1 MRQKAANQTA
11 KKNFILYKGHTGW
24 KIKTRLFGT
33 LLVGLSAVAI
43 AESTGTV
50 NVYAA
55 TGDAPVADTSPSP
68 APTTTGST
76 TLGSSKTDGTT
87 PATTTPAPK
96 EPAATAPTDATPATQ
111 SYSPASI
118 SAESADISASKV
130 AASATADA
138 ATPAKQYQTLT
149 PDQSMSVGKTD
160 GSGVTLSGSEVQDH
174 FTNKVETL
182 SNSKTTNLND
192 PKVAAAVSAANTKTQ
207 AANSQG
213 VWQLTTPGT
222 HNYTDPSNP
231 GFSFPV
237 SNAPQVAHV
246 SFENEIDFDHN
257 FSMTGALGIGTTTG
271 GADGVG
277 IVFAPGDPE
286 YATTGKS
293 GGNLGLG
300 GLNNAFA
307 FVYDDHYNDGDD
319 TSGVVD
325 PGNSAYFGWRSTD
338 ANGVIQ
344 KVTNANDWKA
354 ASAFDLS
361 NRATDPLMDF
371 TMSYNSFTKVLT
383 MDFTNQHQSFTRSLA
398 GIDTSKGYSISI
410 AASTGQDKNDYSAR
424 IDSFTYTPKTASV
437 NVTVADATAGDT
449 PVSTTTPVTANIGDT
464 ISVFST
470 KEAAERAVA
479 ADPTLDPSLVT
490 VIPASTTSNVY
501 VVDGDQ
507 ATASNGTVHAS
518 SLADAS
524 YYSYK
529 VTGDANQA
537 FSVPI
542 SQAFTAKVTPVDS
555 VTGEAIPGMDP
566 IQVTTV
572 AGKSVVVQVPGYTPV
587 TVVLDA
593 PAAGETVAQ
602 DKVKINTGT
611 TASTETDVA
620 NPIEHY
626 YTATGETIDGTPVT
640 AKVTVGTNQSV
651 TDALNATPIG
661 EDGKAITDGS
671 TPAYTWSTVPNAAGT
686 DSTDSTTP
694 QDSKSI
700 LVPTQSTL
708 DKWIQQAT
716 DNQTKADTEKA
727 AAQDIYD
734 KFVASPDI
742 TDEQKTAAKSLLDS
756 VNNVYDQLSKTNADA
771 KASLKDAENS
781 SDPATIV
788 KDSQDG
794 YAGISGMDTSLSEF
808 KKDVDNMSTTNAAT
822 QASMV
827 SFSSWS
833 QDYGT
838 PLENPKAIF
847 GDGFGVTVSA
857 DQLAGLFAD
866 PNNFYYVDALASDT
880 HVTPKNVG
888 TYYFK
893 LTEAGRSYIKSL
905 TPDNP
910 NAGLYVSGTVTI
922 TPAAAAPT
930 INAAT
935 VVYGGNDGKLPEISG
950 SLGTKVAGA
959 DDVLTQDDYEVVD
972 TDSKAVVPVDQL
984 QAGGKYTIRYTAKAQ
999 ADLKADNNY
1008 TITDF
1013 GTSTLTVTPR
1023 DITVTAPTVTK
1034 TYGESDPK
1042 FELTGVSSGEL
1053 VNNDHLSDL
1062 GVTLNR
1068 DAGENVKAQP
1078 YTISADPTSK
1088 LNNNYTI
1095 TVTPGSLTIDKKSVT
1110 VTANDVATTYNG
1122 SAPAT
1127 NGYSVPDDALAPG
1140 DTSTALGV
1148 TLNQITKTDAG
1159 TYPDAVTGTATSDNY
1174 DVKVT
1179 PGKLTITQATSS
1191 VDLGSATMVYGDAY
1205 PTFTSTDNVP
1215 GTTSTITQP
1224 DFEIVDTTGN
1234 TVGASKVQANGKYT
1248 LQLSQTA
1255 KNRLISENPNYAIT
1269 FGTSTLTVNPRPVSV
1284 TAKNIDKTYGDAD
1297 PDLELTDTS
1306 TGASTGLVA
1315 GDDLGVKL
1323 TRTSGENVGSYNIT
1337 NTSSDLNPN
1346 YAVNFTPGTFT
1357 INPADG
1363 NVAVTGTTMTYGD
1376 SLPSLSVSVNGPDAS
1391 EQLGADNFE
1400 FVDTTTHSVVK
1411 ADKLPAGSYT
1421 VQLTKVAQD
1430 TLSKANG
1437 NFTLTFGT
1445 GTLTVNKR
1453 PITVNINDVTTD
1465 YDGSAH
1471 GANGFSIAAGDKLV
1485 DGESSDE
1492 LGVKLAPISETD
1504 IGTYTITGTAD
1515 SANYAVTV
1523 NNGTL
1528 KILGNDKDAKGNVTI
1543 TEKDAAGNV
1552 VRIDKQWADGSETI
1566 YKNDNGKLT
1575 VTDKKGDKT
1584 LDQQPFNPAG
1594 DPLTLTDDPNT
1605 NTIVALDP
1613 TTKLPA
1619 FSHETTATNEAGDTT
1634 TTTDAEGN
1642 VVKVVKQWPDGT
1654 QTTYKYDTLNK
1665 GKQTVTDSKDGQ
1677 TVDEKT
1683 FATDPKTGKPET
1695 TATVSNGDD
1704 IQTIVNVS
1712 EPGAVPTFEH
1722 DTTQTSKDDSG
1733 TVTATTKDD
1742 AGNVVKVVKTW
1753 SDGSKTTYTDV
1764 NGQRTVTEENGGNQI
1779 DEATLGDNDTATLKS
1794 GDGVQTIVNTGKSGS
1809 APTFEHDT
1817 TVTTKDDAGNTTATT
1832 KDADGKVVKV
1842 VKQWTDGSQ
1851 TTYTDENGQQTV
1863 TEEKDGEQVDQKKFV
1878 TDPTTGITDATET
1891 LKTGD
1896 GVQTIVKAGESG
1908 SAPTFVHET
1917 TKTDGDTTTTK
1928 DAEGN
1933 VVKAVKQWPDG
1944 TQTTYTY
1951 DPLND
1956 GKQTVTGSKD
1966 GQTVDEKTLATD
1978 PKTGNPETTATV
1990 SNGDD
1995 IQTIVNVSKPGA
2007 APTFEHDTTQTTKD
2021 GSGNVVATTKDDA
2034 GNVVKVVKQWP
2045 GDSQTTYTYDPGT
2058 KVQKVTEEKDGKQ
2071 VDQATLVTDDPTTGI
2086 TAKAT
2091 LNSGDAAQTIVN
2103 PVEPGQMPTFEHDT
2117 TDTVTDNDITTATTK
2132 DDAGNT
2138 VKVVKNWPDGTQTTY
2153 KLDPSTGKGDVSE
2166 QKNGK
2171 TIVDSQEIPADS
2183 HKVTI
2188 TDDDKTST
2196 IVTYDPTTKL
2206 ATFEHDTTDTTT
2218 DDSGIVTTVTKDN
2231 AGNVIKVV
2239 KTWPKDNSTT
2249 TYTYDPTSSKATIT
2263 EVNNGKEIDRQEEVS
2278 SPSTTTLK
2286 SGDGVETIVNT
2297 GQPGEMPTFEHD
2309 TTVTVTDK
2317 LGNVTATTKNV
2328 AGDIVKVDQKWKDGS
2343 ETIYTNDNGK
2353 QMVNELRNG
2362 KSVAQKPLEQQPVDP
2377 DNPDAT
2383 RLSEVTLPDGAGGT
2397 VTVKLDQPDAA
2408 PTFTH
2413 APASYSAGVSAPAK
2427 DADKVVKITKKWPDG
2442 LQVVYTY
2449 DPVSGDRIVSE
2460 LKNGK
2465 LIVQRAIEPD
2475 ALLAVLPDG
2484 KGGSATVK
2492 FGKNGVAA
2500 PIFTRQLADK
2510 AVAARKYAAIYALK
2524 KIGFYSD
2531 PNFSKAT
2538 RLHWYTKQRRP
2549 NRPQFVVIG
2558 YARSKAGTLRYHV
2571 RAANGKT
2578 GYITANSKF
2587 VSNTY
2592 YKSQPK
2598 TIRVI
2603 GKHGINAY
2611 NRITM
2616 NAMNGKAVRHY
2627 KRGTKLTVK
2636 KIQKHN
2642 LTTRLVLSNGT
2653 YISGNKTLVIAK

>member
-1 MRQKAANQTA
+1 M
-11 KKNFILYKGHTGW
+11 
-24 KIKTRLFGT
+24 
-33 LLVGLSAVAI
+33 
-43 AESTGTV
+43 
-50 NVYAA
+50 A
-55 TGDAPVADTSPSP
+55 T
-68 APTTTGST
+68 
-76 TLGSSKTDGTT
+76 
-87 PATTTPAPK
+87 
-96 EPAATAPTDATPATQ
+96 
-111 SYSPASI
+111 
-118 SAESADISASKV
+118 
-130 AASATADA
+130 
-138 ATPAKQYQTLT
+138 
-149 PDQSMSVGKTD
+149 
-160 GSGVTLSGSEVQDH
+160 
-174 FTNKVETL
+174 
-182 SNSKTTNLND
+182 
-192 PKVAAAVSAANTKTQ
+192 
-207 AANSQG
+207 
-213 VWQLTTPGT
+213 
-222 HNYTDPSNP
+222 
-231 GFSFPV
+231 
-237 SNAPQVAHV
+237 
-246 SFENEIDFDHN
+246 
-257 FSMTGALGIGTTTG
+257 
-271 GADGVG
+271 
-277 IVFAPGDPE
+277 
-286 YATTGKS
+286 
-293 GGNLGLG
+293 
-300 GLNNAFA
+300 
-307 FVYDDHYNDGDD
+307 
-319 TSGVVD
+319 
-325 PGNSAYFGWRSTD
+325 
-338 ANGVIQ
+338 
-344 KVTNANDWKA
+344 
-354 ASAFDLS
+354 
-361 NRATDPLMDF
+361 
-371 TMSYNSFTKVLT
+371 
-383 MDFTNQHQSFTRSLA
+383 
-398 GIDTSKGYSISI
+398 
-410 AASTGQDKNDYSAR
+410 
-424 IDSFTYTPKTASV
+424 
-437 NVTVADATAGDT
+437 
-449 PVSTTTPVTANIGDT
+449 
-464 ISVFST
+464 
-470 KEAAERAVA
+470 
-479 ADPTLDPSLVT
+479 
-490 VIPASTTSNVY
+490 
-501 VVDGDQ
+501 
-507 ATASNGTVHAS
+507 
-518 SLADAS
+518 
-524 YYSYK
+524 
-529 VTGDANQA
+529 QA
-537 FSVPI
+537 FSVPVA
-542 SQAFTAKVTPVDS
+542 QAFTAKVTPVDS
-555 VTGEAIPGMDP
+555 VTKEPIPGMDP

-587 TVVLDA
+587 TVTLAA
-593 PAAGETVAQ
+593 PTAGKTVAN
-602 DKVKINTGT
+602 DTVLINTST
-611 TASTETDVA
+611 TPSTATDVA
-620 NPIEHY
+620 NPINHY

-640 AKVTVGTNQSV
+640 ANVTVGTNQSV

-686 DSTDSTTP
+686 DSTDSTTL

-700 LVPTQSTL
+700 LVPTKSTL

-742 TDEQKTAAKSLLDS
+742 TADQKTAAKSLLDS
-756 VNNVYDQLSKTNADA
+756 VNAVYENLSKTNADA
-771 KASLKDAENS
+771 KASLEDAENS
-781 SDPATIV
+781 TDPATIV
-788 KDSQDG
+788 TDSQAG

-808 KKDVDNMSTTNAAT
+808 KNDVDNMSTTNAAT

-827 SFSSWS
+827 SFKSWS

-838 PLENPKAIF
+838 PLKNPEAVF

-880 HVTPKNVG
+880 PVTPKNVG

-893 LTEAGRSYIKSL
+893 LTDAGRSYIKSL

-922 TPAAAAPT
+922 NPVAVAPT
-930 INAAT
+930 IQDT
-935 VVYGGNDGKLPEISG
+935 SVVYGAEPTIVG
-950 SLGTKVAGA
+950 SLGSKLANT
-959 DDVLTQDDYEVVD
+959 DDPLTQDDFEIVDNATKEVV
-972 TDSKAVVPVDQL
+972 SSNQL
-984 QAGGKYTIRYTAKAQ
+984 QAGGDYTIQYTTDAQ
-999 ADLKADNNY
+999 NTLKEDTNY
-1008 TITDF
+1008 TFGDF
-1013 GTSTLTVTPR
+1013 GTAKLTVTPR
-1023 DITVTAPTVTK
+1023 DITVTAPTLTK

-1053 VNNDHLSDL
+1053 ANKDQLSDL
-1062 GVTLNR
+1062 GVTLER
-1068 DAGENVKAQP
+1068 VAGENVKAGP
-1078 YTISADPTSK
+1078 YTISADPASN
-1088 LNNNYTI
+1088 LNKNYTI
-1095 TVTPGSLTIDKKSVT
+1095 TVTPGSLTINKKPVT
-1110 VTANDVATTYNG
+1110 VTANNVTATYNG
-1122 SAPAT
+1122 STPET
-1127 NGYSVPDDALAPG
+1127 NGFSVPDGALVG
-1140 DTSTALGV
+1140 DDTPTNLGV
-1148 TLNQITKTDAG
+1148 TLDPISQVNAG

-1174 DVKVT
+1174 NVT
-1179 PGKLTITQATSS
+1179 VVPGKLTIAQADSS
-1191 VDLGSATMVYGDAY
+1191 VDLGAATMVYGDKF

-1215 GTTSTITQP
+1215 GTTSNITQA

-1269 FGTSTLTVNPRPVSV
+1269 FGTSTLTVTPRPVSV

-1315 GDDLGVKL
+1315 VDDLGVKL
-1323 TRTSGENVGSYNIT
+1323 TRTSGESVGSYDIT
-1337 NTSSDLNPN
+1337 MDSSSKLNPN
-1346 YAVNFTPGTFT
+1346 YAVTFTPGTFT

-1376 SLPSLSVSVNGPDAS
+1376 PLPSLSVSVNGAPAS
-1391 EQLGADNFE
+1391 ELSADNFE
-1400 FVDTTTHSVVK
+1400 FVDTTTKSVVT
-1411 ADKLPAGSYT
+1411 AAKLPAGSYT
-1421 VQLTKVAQD
+1421 VQLTKAAQD

-1453 PITVNINDVTTD
+1453 PITVKINDVTTD

-1471 GANGFSIAAGDKLV
+1471 GANGFSISAGDKLV

-1492 LGVKLAPISETD
+1492 LGVTLDPISETE
-1504 IGTYTITGTAD
+1504 IGTYTITGKSD

-1528 KILGNDKDAKGNVTI
+1528 KILGQTDDGKGNKTT
-1543 TEKDAAGNV
+1543 TEKDAAGN

-1566 YKNDNGKLT
+1566 YTDDNGKLT

-1584 LDQQPFNPAG
+1584 LDQQTFNPAG

-1613 TTKLPA
+1613 TSKLPT

-1654 QTTYKYDTLNK
+1654 QTTYKSDPLNN
-1665 GKQTVTDSKDGQ
+1665 GEQTVTEVKDGK

-1742 AGNVVKVVKTW
+1742 AGNIVKVVKTW
-1753 SDGSKTTYTDV
+1753 PSDDNTTSTTTYTYDPSTNV
-1764 NGQRTVTEENGGNQI
+1764 QTVTEEKDGKQVDQKTLVADPTTKI
-1779 DEATLGDNDTATLKS
+1779 TAKATLNS
-1794 GDGVQTIVNTGKSGS
+1794 GAAAQTIVNPVEPGQM
-1809 APTFEHDT
+1809 PTFEHDT
-1817 TVTTKDDAGNTTATT
+1817 TVTSKDDSGTVTATTKDDAGNT
-1832 KDADGKVVKV
+1832 VQV
-1842 VKQWTDGSQ
+1842 VKQWPDGTQ
-1851 TTYTDENGQQTV
+1851 TIYTDDNGTRTV
-1863 TEEKDGEQVDQKKFV
+1863 TEKQGDKTLDQQTFNPAGDPLTLTDDANTNTIV
-1878 TDPTTGITDATET
+1878 ALDPTSK
-1891 LKTGD
+1891 L
-1896 GVQTIVKAGESG
+1896 
-1908 SAPTFVHET
+1908 PTFSHET
-1917 TKTDGDTTTTK
+1917 TKTDGDTTTTT

-1933 VVKAVKQWPDG
+1933 VVKAVKKWPDD

-1951 DPLND
+1951 NPVT
-1956 GKQTVTGSKD
+1956 KAQTVTGEKD
-1966 GQTVDEKTLATD
+1966 GSKQKSLVANPKPGTTD
-1978 PKTGNPETTATV
+1978 STATV

-1995 IQTIVNVSKPGA
+1995 IQTVVNVSKPGA
-2007 APTFEHDTTQTTKD
+2007 APTFEHDTTDTVTDNDITT
-2021 GSGNVVATTKDDA
+2021 ATTKDDA
-2034 GNVVKVVKQWP
+2034 GNVVKVVKTWP
-2045 GDSQTTYTYDPGT
+2045 NDDNTTSTTTYTYDPGT
-2058 KVQKVTEEKDGKQ
+2058 KVQTVTEEKDGKQ
-2071 VDQATLVTDDPTTGI
+2071 VDQATLVADPTTKI
-2086 TAKAT
+2086 TAKTT
-2091 LNSGDAAQTIVN
+2091 LKSGDAAQTIVN

-2218 DDSGIVTTVTKDN
+2218 DDSGIVTTVTKDD

-2249 TYTYDPTSSKATIT
+2249 TYTYDPTSSKAMIT

-2297 GQPGEMPTFEHD
+2297 GQPGDMPTFAHD

-2353 QMVNELRNG
+2353 QLVSELRNG

-2377 DNPDAT
+2377 KNPDAP
-2383 RLSEVTLPDGAGGT
+2383 RVSEVTLSDGAGGT

-2413 APASYSAGVSAPAK
+2413 APAVFSAGVNAPAK
-2427 DADKVVKITKKWPDG
+2427 DADKVVKITKKWSDG
-2442 LQVVYTY
+2442 LKVVYTY
-2449 DPVSGDRIVSE
+2449 DPVSGQRIISE

-2465 LIVQRAIEPD
+2465 LIEQRAIEPG
-2475 ALLAVLPDG
+2475 AVQAALPDG
-2484 KGGSATVK
+2484 KGGSTIVK
-2492 FGKNGVAA
+2492 FDKTGTV
-2500 PIFTRQLADK
+2500 PTFTRQLADK
-2510 AVAARKYAAIYALK
+2510 ATSRKGTSGK
-2524 KIGFYSD
+2524 KAVKKAVK
-2531 PNFSKAT
+2531 KAT
-2538 RLHWYTKQRRP
+2538 ANKGQNLRKQSAAVKPLAQSGTTHRGVNQAVAGDTVATEPVQSQQLTKEQQANQQETELPQTGQKNESFLAQLGAILLALLVTPFVRR
-2549 NRPQFVVIG
+2549 
-2558 YARSKAGTLRYHV
+2558 RSH
-2571 RAANGKT
+2571 
-2578 GYITANSKF
+2578 
-2587 VSNTY
+2587 
-2592 YKSQPK
+2592 
-2598 TIRVI
+2598 
-2603 GKHGINAY
+2603 
-2611 NRITM
+2611 
-2616 NAMNGKAVRHY
+2616 
-2627 KRGTKLTVK
+2627 
-2636 KIQKHN
+2636 
-2642 LTTRLVLSNGT
+2642 
-2653 YISGNKTLVIAK
+2653 

>member
-1 MRQKAANQTA
+1 MRQKVANQNA

-50 NVYAA
+50 DVHAA
-55 TGDAPVADTSPSP
+55 TGDAPVTDTSSSP
-68 APTTTGST
+68 APATSGSA

-87 PATTTPAPK
+87 PTPTAPATTTPTG
-96 EPAATAPTDATPATQ
+96 TAPTNAAPAAE
-111 SYSPASI
+111 SYSI
-118 SAESADISASKV
+118 NAESGDIPAGDP
-130 AASATADA
+130 AASATAA
-138 ATPAKQYQTLT
+138 ATTSAKQYQTLT
-149 PDQSMSVGKTD
+149 PDQSMTVGKTD
-160 GSGVTLSGSEVQDH
+160 GSGVTLSGSQVQDH
-174 FTNKVETL
+174 FTNWVE
-182 SNSKTTNLND
+182 NLNTSGD
-192 PKVAAAVSAANTKTQ
+192 NSPKISAANTSSQ
-207 AANSQG
+207 AADAKG
-213 VWQLTTPGT
+213 VWQLTTGQPHT
-222 HNYTDPSNP
+222 YISPDMPD
-231 GFSFPV
+231 FPMKGV
-237 SNAPQVAHV
+237 KGQEVAHV
-246 SFENEIDFDHN
+246 AFENEIDFSHN
-257 FSMTGALGIGTTTG
+257 FTMDGALGIGTKTSG
-271 GADGVG
+271 GADGIG

-307 FVYDDHYNDGDD
+307 FVFDDFHNSGSD
-319 TSGVVD
+319 TSGVTD
-325 PGNSAYFGWRSTD
+325 PGTGAYFGWRST
-338 ANGVIQ
+338 NGSGVIQ
-344 KVTNANDWKA
+344 NVNDSNDWKA
-354 ASAFDLS
+354 ASTFDLS
-361 NRATDPLMDF
+361 NRATNPLIDF
-371 TMSYNSFTKVLT
+371 NMTYDAKSKILT
-383 MDFTNQHQSFTRSLA
+383 VIIQNKTFTRDLT

-410 AASTGQDKNDYSAR
+410 AASTGDNKNDYSAR
-424 IDSFTYTPKTASV
+424 IDSFTYAPKTASV
-437 NVTVADATAGDT
+437 DVKVATASGD
-449 PVSTTTPVTANIGDT
+449 VSTTTPVTANIGDT

-490 VIPASTTSNVY
+490 VIPASTTNNVY

-529 VTGDANQA
+529 VTGDATQA
-537 FSVPI
+537 FSVPV
-542 SQAFTAKVTPVDS
+542 SQAFKANVTPIDS
-555 VTGEAIPGMDP
+555 VTGDPIPGIDP

-572 AGKSVVVQVPGYTPV
+572 AGKSVVIQIPGYTPATV
-587 TVVLDA
+587 TLAA
-593 PAAGETVAQ
+593 PKAGETVANDAVQ
-602 DKVKINTGT
+602 VNTGT
-611 TASTETDVA
+611 PVDATTTTTTSDTA
-620 NPIEHY
+620 NPIKHY
-626 YTATGETIDGTPVT
+626 YTATGTTVDG
-640 AKVTVGTNQSV
+640 KTVSVSASAGTNQSV
-651 TDALNATPIG
+651 ADALNGQPL
-661 EDGKAITDGS
+661 ENDGAAVASGDKTQITTDDYYWAPVG
-671 TPAYTWSTVPNAAGT
+671 NAAGT

-708 DKWIQQAT
+708 DYWIKKAT
-716 DNQTKADTEKA
+716 DNQTAADTEKA

-734 KFVASPDI
+734 KFVASPNI
-742 TDEQKTAAKSLLDS
+742 TDEQKAAAKSLLDS
-756 VNNVYDQLSKTNADA
+756 VNAVYDQLSKTNSDA
-771 KASLKDAENS
+771 KASLEDAKNS
-781 SDPATIV
+781 TDPATIV
-788 KDSQDG
+788 TDSQAG

-808 KKDVDNMSTTNAAT
+808 KNDVDNMSTTNAAT

-838 PLENPKAIF
+838 PLKHPEAVF
-847 GDGFGVTVSA
+847 GDGFSTTPVSD
-857 DQLAGLFAD
+857 DQVAGLFAD
-866 PNNFYYVDALASDT
+866 PDNFYYVDALDSDT
-880 HVTPKNVG
+880 SVTPKDVG

-893 LTEAGRSYIKSL
+893 LTEKGRSYIKSL

-922 TPAAAAPT
+922 NPVAAAPT
-930 INAAT
+930 INAAS
-935 VVYGGNDGKLPEISG
+935 VVYGAEPKITG
-950 SLGTKVAGA
+950 SLGSDLANT
-959 DDVLTQDDYEVVD
+959 DDPLTQDDFEIIDNATKEVV
-972 TDSKAVVPVDQL
+972 SSNQL
-984 QAGGKYTIRYTAKAQ
+984 QAGGDYTIQYTTDAQ
-999 ADLKADNNY
+999 NNLKKDTNY
-1008 TITDF
+1008 TFGNF
-1013 GTSTLTVTPR
+1013 GTATLTVTPR
-1023 DITVTAPTVTK
+1023 DITVTAPTLTK
-1034 TYGESDPK
+1034 TYGDKDPE

-1127 NGYSVPDDALAPG
+1127 NGYSVPDDALVPG

-1179 PGKLTITQATSS
+1179 PGKLTIAQATSS
-1191 VDLGSATMVYGDAY
+1191 VDLGAATMVYGDTF

-1215 GTTSTITQP
+1215 GTTSTITQA
-1224 DFEIVDTTGN
+1224 DFEIMDTTGN

-1269 FGTSTLTVNPRPVSV
+1269 FGTSTLTVKPRPVSV

-1306 TGASTGLVA
+1306 TDASTGLVTD
-1315 GDDLGVKL
+1315 DDLGVKL
-1323 TRTSGENVGSYNIT
+1323 TRESGESVGSYDIT
-1337 NTSSDLNPN
+1337 MDSSSKLNPN
-1346 YAVNFTPGTFT
+1346 YAVTFTPGTFT
-1357 INPADG
+1357 IKQADG
-1363 NVAVTGTTMTYGD
+1363 NVAVTGTSVTYGD

-1400 FVDTTTHSVVK
+1400 FVDTTTHSVVT

-1421 VQLTKVAQD
+1421 VQLTKAAQD

-1584 LDQQPFNPAG
+1584 LDQQTFNPAG

-1619 FSHETTATNEAGDTT
+1619 FAHETTETNEAGDTT

-1654 QTTYKYDTLNK
+1654 QTTYTSDPLNN
-1665 GKQTVTDSKDGQ
+1665 GEQTVTEVKDGQ

-1863 TEEKDGEQVDQKKFV
+1863 TEEKDGKQVDQKKFV

-1917 TKTDGDTTTTK
+1917 TKTDGDTTTTT

-1966 GQTVDEKTLATD
+1966 GQTVDEKTPVADSKPGTTD
-1978 PKTGNPETTATV
+1978 STATV

-2021 GSGNVVATTKDDA
+2021 DSGNVVATTKDDA

-2045 GDSQTTYTYDPGT
+2045 GDSQTTYTYNPGT
-2058 KVQKVTEEKDGKQ
+2058 NVQTVTEEKDGKQ
-2071 VDQATLVTDDPTTGI
+2071 VDQATLVADPTTKI
-2086 TAKAT
+2086 TDKTT
-2091 LNSGDAAQTIVN
+2091 LKSGDAAQTIVN

-2218 DDSGIVTTVTKDN
+2218 DDSGIVTTVTKDD

-2263 EVNNGKEIDRQEEVS
+2263 EENNGSLTDRQENVS
-2278 SPSTTTLK
+2278 VPSKSTLK

-2353 QMVNELRNG
+2353 QLVSELRNG

-2383 RLSEVTLPDGAGGT
+2383 KLSEVTLPDGAGGT

-2413 APASYSAGVSAPAK
+2413 APAVFSAGVNAPAK
-2427 DADKVVKITKKWPDG
+2427 DADKVVKITKKWSDG
-2442 LQVVYTY
+2442 LKVVYTY
-2449 DPVSGDRIVSE
+2449 DPVSGQRIISE

-2465 LIVQRAIEPD
+2465 LIEQRAIEPG
-2475 ALLAVLPDG
+2475 AVQAALPDG
-2484 KGGSATVK
+2484 KGGSTIVK
-2492 FGKNGVAA
+2492 FDKTGTV
-2500 PIFTRQLADK
+2500 PTFTRQLAAKVAGRKVTSRKK
-2510 AVAARKYAAIYALK
+2510 AVKKVTANKGQNLRKQSAAVKPLVQSETSHRYVNEALA
-2524 KIGFYSD
+2524 GD
-2531 PNFSKAT
+2531 TVAT
-2538 RLHWYTKQRRP
+2538 GHTQSQQLTKQQLANQQQTELPQTGQKNESFLAQLGAILLALLITPFVRR
-2549 NRPQFVVIG
+2549 
-2558 YARSKAGTLRYHV
+2558 RSH
-2571 RAANGKT
+2571 
-2578 GYITANSKF
+2578 
-2587 VSNTY
+2587 
-2592 YKSQPK
+2592 
-2598 TIRVI
+2598 
-2603 GKHGINAY
+2603 
-2611 NRITM
+2611 
-2616 NAMNGKAVRHY
+2616 
-2627 KRGTKLTVK
+2627 
-2636 KIQKHN
+2636 
-2642 LTTRLVLSNGT
+2642 
-2653 YISGNKTLVIAK
+2653 